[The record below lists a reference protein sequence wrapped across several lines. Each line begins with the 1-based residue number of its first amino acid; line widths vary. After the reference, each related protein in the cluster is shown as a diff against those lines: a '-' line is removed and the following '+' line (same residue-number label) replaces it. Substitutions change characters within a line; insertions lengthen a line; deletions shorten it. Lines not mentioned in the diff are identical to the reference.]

1 MKVKFQLVSKMTYLE
16 YWKIINKM
24 CASIHCGT
32 YEYSKDRMNKEFDAI
47 SRLYY
52 ICQRADEEN
61 EYIKENL

>member
-1 MKVKFQLVSKMTYLE
+1 MTYLE
-16 YWKIINKM
+16 YWEIINKM
-24 CASIHCGT
+24 WASVHCGT